1 MCWKAII
8 ILLKIKPI
16 NQTPEDVRGLR
27 KGIATINIIPEMN
40 KLVRG
45 IRIMFAITE
54 YRGMYPK
61 L

>member
-8 ILLKIKPI
+8 ILLKLMPI
-16 NQTPEDVRGLR
+16 NQTPDEVSGLK
-27 KGIATINIIPEMN
+27 KGSETINIIPEMN
-40 KLVRG
+40 KLVMG
-45 IRIMFAITE
+45 IRIILANTE